1 MSEELIKSTQ
11 DLDLKTSQIAHDIIK
26 EDNVDTIKD
35 LTHLFNLNQAKKN
48 VIRLMK
54 LNGLLDTVSDKII
67 ERFEKYPDNFSNE
80 DLIKYLQVTENAIDK
95 ANKNLSLVDDTPIIQ
110 VNHNN
115 QVNVNLIDTYD
126 KESKE
131 RILNFVNSVL
141 SMEKCQ
147 DVIEIQEDE
156 VKTDE

>member
-11 DLDLKTSQIAHDIIK
+11 DLDLKTSQIAQDIIK

-115 QVNVNLIDTYD
+115 QVNVNLIDTCD

-131 RILNFVNSVL
+131 RILDFVNSVL
-141 SMEKCQ
+141 NMEKCQ